1 MKEGAEMNRRDF
13 HKQTLMLGI
22 GALAGSA
29 KANTGRTSNPH
40 GDFYEEPL
48 LKKLPVRVS
57 DVAAGGDGKGMRLAI
72 KGVTY
77 TGIWYD
83 GPALTIPQIIGR
95 AKKYGFAGVEIDA
108 KRPQA
113 FPLDVD
119 EKARDEIRRKLDETG
134 VELAAVS
141 SYNNFIEPL
150 HEYQEMNLL
159 TVREQLKL
167 ARDLNAKILR
177 VFGSWC
183 MIATDKNGKGRMAKD
198 WYTARIKDLSRDQR
212 LELAIKALKEL
223 APYAEEMGVTM
234 ALQNHPPGIQRY
246 QDVLDILDAVNSPYT
261 KACIDL
267 QNLQAGEDA
276 RQAMLDTGSR
286 QAHMHYGGEFRR
298 AADGR
303 LECYVMNKDFPTY
316 IKAMLEIGYQGFLS
330 FEFCHRCVQRD
341 AQGNKLSN
349 DLAGIE
355 RVDEQVQLA
364 RDFMNQTIA
373 DAKAALKAEGKAD
386 S

>member
-1 MKEGAEMNRRDF
+1 MKEGKRMNRRDF
-13 HKQTLMLGI
+13 HKQTLILGI

-29 KANTGRTSNPH
+29 KANTGRT
-40 GDFYEEPL
+40 
-48 LKKLPVRVS
+48 
-57 DVAAGGDGKGMRLAI
+57 GGDGKGMRLAI

-95 AKKYGFAGVEIDA
+95 AKKYGFAGVEIDS

-150 HEYQEMNLL
+150 HEYQEMNLI

-167 ARDLNAKILR
+167 ARDLKAKILR
-177 VFGSWC
+177 VFASWPGVV
-183 MIATDKNGKGRMAKD
+183 TNEKGFGRMAREM
-198 WYTARIKDLSRDQR
+198 YEVRIKDLSHQQR
-212 LELAIKALKEL
+212 MDLVVKALKEL
-223 APYAEEMGVTM
+223 APHAEEMGVTM
-234 ALQNHPPGIQRY
+234 ALQNHPPGIQSY
-246 QDVLDILDAVNSPYT
+246 KDMLDILDAVNSPYA
-261 KACIDL
+261 KACMDL
-267 QNLQAGEDA
+267 QNLRKGEDV
-276 RQAMLDTGSR
+276 RQAVLDTDSR
-286 QAHMHYGGEFRR
+286 QVHVHFNGEFRKM
-298 AADGR
+298 ANGR
-303 LECYVMNKDFPTY
+303 MECYTAKADFPTY
-316 IKAMLEIGYQGFLS
+316 VKALLEINYQGFLS
-330 FEFCHRCVQRD
+330 YEFCFPCKQKD
-341 AQGNKLSN
+341 KDGNKISD

-373 DAKAALKAEGKAD
+373 NAKAALKAEGKAD